1 MHYDPAKL
9 MCHKVRGEI
18 NLLQHA
24 TEKSPK
30 IHQGE
35 YIVLRKINVNIAVWW
50 QCSSIKVRT
59 KNPSNRRSDGIRPGG
74 DARRV
79 QQGRCD

>member
-9 MCHKVRGEI
+9 MCHKVRNEI

-24 TEKSPK
+24 TGKSPL

-35 YIVLRKINVNIAVWW
+35 YIVLRKINVYIAVWW
-50 QCSSIKVRT
+50 QCSSIKART
-59 KNPSNRRSDGIRPGG
+59 KNLSNRRSDGIRPGD
-74 DARRV
+74 DARQV